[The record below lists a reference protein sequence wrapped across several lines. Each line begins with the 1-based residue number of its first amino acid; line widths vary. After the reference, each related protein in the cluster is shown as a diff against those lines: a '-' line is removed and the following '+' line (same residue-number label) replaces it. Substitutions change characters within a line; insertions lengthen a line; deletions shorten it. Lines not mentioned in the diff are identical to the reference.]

1 MPRRVATLDQLPGAG
16 DPQRPV
22 LACAE
27 RTLSYGELER
37 TSRRVAARLLAAGVR
52 PGDRVGICCP
62 KGIEA
67 VVALFGALRCRGAYV
82 PLDPTAPVSRT
93 RALMNDCG
101 IRVLIAGAGQARR
114 IALDDAP
121 TSASASTL
129 ERVLV
134 LGDAL
139 PPGLEALPAEP
150 LDLAAATPEVELP
163 EVELPEVEPEDLAYV
178 LFTSGSTGRPKGVMM
193 THAAALAFARWA
205 AGFVGLTAE
214 DRCGNHAPLHFDLST
229 FDLFATLL
237 AGATTVIVPP
247 AASAFPAALATLLE
261 QQAISVWYS
270 VPFVWLDLLRSGQL
284 EGRDLS
290 ALRALI
296 YAGEAF
302 PPRPLRRLMG
312 LLPGCRVY
320 NFFGPTETNV
330 CAAYELPGPPP
341 ADAEDDKEEDKEEEI
356 PIGTVCDGLQAEIV
370 DAELRVTGPWVMRG
384 YWGQPELTAQT
395 LARGADGQTYV
406 RTGDLVHRGQ
416 DGLLRF
422 IGRRDAMV
430 KIGGYRVELGEVE
443 AAACQVP
450 GVEQACAV
458 ALSVEEGWRSLALFY
473 TSTEKVEAQTV
484 IAGLRQRLPP
494 YMLPTRAEPL
504 PALPRLSSG
513 KVDRQQLAALAAEQP

>member
-1 MPRRVATLDQLPGAG
+1 MPRRVATTTLDLLPGAS
-16 DPQRPV
+16 DPQRPA

-27 RTLSYGELER
+27 QTLSYGGLDDH
-37 TSRRVAARLLAAGVR
+37 SRRVAARLLAAGVR

-67 VVALFGALRCRGAYV
+67 VVALFGALRCRAAYV
-82 PLDPTAPVSRT
+82 PLDPSAPVRRT

-121 TSASASTL
+121 TPTPASASTL

-150 LDLAAATPEVELP
+150 LDPAAATPEVELP
-163 EVELPEVEPEDLAYV
+163 RVEPEDLAYV

-205 AGFVGLTAE
+205 AGFVGLQRS

-247 AASAFPAALATLLE
+247 AASAFPAALAKLME

-270 VPFVWLDLLRSGQL
+270 VPSVWLDLLRSGQL

-290 ALRALI
+290 ELRALI

-312 LLPGCRVY
+312 LLPDCRVY

-330 CAAYELPGPPP
+330 CAAYELPGPTRSG
-341 ADAEDDKEEDKEEEI
+341 DAEGADV
-356 PIGTVCDGLQAEIV
+356 PIGAVCDGLQAEIV
-370 DAELRVTGPWVMRG
+370 DGELRVSGPWVMRG
-384 YWGQPELTAQT
+384 YWGQPALTAQT

-406 RTGDLVHRGQ
+406 RTGDLVRRGQ

-422 IGRRDAMV
+422 VGRGDAMV
-430 KIGGYRVELGEVE
+430 KIDGYRVELGEVE

-458 ALSVEEGWRSLALFY
+458 AFKVEEERSRSTLALFY
-473 TSTEKVEAQTV
+473 TSAGDVDPQTV

-513 KVDRQQLAALAAEQP
+513 KVDRQRLAALAAEQP